1 MNNKTKSQIGL
12 VLTELVIALTLVTI
26 LIGATV
32 SLYDTN
38 RSRAEALYG
47 KMSEVAGGLLRMKT
61 DSACFPNKLAGMVN
75 PLDGSDTFC
84 GVQSTEKWKGP
95 YTDVGTRFGTDST
108 NSKDIVLEQI
118 TPALSVFLE
127 KSYNSLIASSNL
139 NGAKLPIF
147 STKSTSLNDDLLAN
161 SIVN

>member
-38 RSRAEALYG
+38 RSRAEALYQ

-84 GVQSTEKWKGP
+84 GVQSSENWKGP
-95 YTDVGTRFGTDST
+95 YTDVGTRFGTD
-108 NSKDIVLEQI
+108 
-118 TPALSVFLE
+118 
-127 KSYNSLIASSNL
+127 
-139 NGAKLPIF
+139 
-147 STKSTSLNDDLLAN
+147 
-161 SIVN
+161 